1 MVSFKKVANVLL
13 NVCSSSL
20 DNQRRA
26 MRNFEKEVGDVSS
39 EKKERIQEEY
49 AKIDK
54 AKDLVGRLKD
64 KTNSD

>member
-39 EKKERIQEEY
+39 EKKSGFR
-49 AKIDK
+49 KNT
-54 AKDLVGRLKD
+54 LK
-64 KTNSD
+64 